1 MVRIAARAAEDAGD
15 FRGALRLVRQLP
27 AGGPTERW
35 VGQLE
40 RVLALPEDAPLR
52 LAWTVHP
59 AVRWA
64 HERPAGELLERHAR
78 LLLTTLGVIGPERVQ
93 LLSGV
98 AWTDPVVLDAGL
110 FDGGLFQR
118 YLTEALHPSLLAQA
132 GWLREWPQQPT
143 SVWRVE
149 RQDADSAMLCDL
161 WALEPAARPCVAV
174 HGTGGAGQPGLRPA
188 GAGAGSARDGCSL
201 FRRSGSISVALGRLL
216 HARRRG
222 AEPQERLRA
231 VARFRRRD
239 GQSRAGGMTLRRRVM
254 LSALQLAHPLLD
266 IVRRAR
272 ERRPRAPGS
281 RSP

>member
-1 MVRIAARAAEDAGD
+1 MGGAAVSPSGQAHAVPIHSKPAFQPRRAAPSPEESEVVRVAARAAEDAGD
-15 FRGALRLVRQLP
+15 FRGALRLVRRLP

-40 RVLALPEDAPLR
+40 RVLALPEDSPLR

-64 HERPAGELLERHAR
+64 RERPAGELLERHGR
-78 LLLTTLGVIGPERVQ
+78 LLLTTFGVTGPERERH
-93 LLSGV
+93 LSAV

-118 YLTEALHPSLLAQA
+118 YLDEALDPALLAKA
-132 GWLREWPQQPT
+132 SWLRDWPRQPM

-149 RQDADSAMLCDL
+149 RQDAGSAVLCDL
-161 WALEPAARPCVAV
+161 WALDSLRVHAWPGMARVAPGSLV
-174 HGTGGAGQPGLRPA
+174 FGRLMPVPGTPRWTFALRPVRVDQRCA
-188 GAGAGSARDGCSL
+188 N
-201 FRRSGSISVALGRLL
+201 RLL

-239 GQSRAGGMTLRRRVM
+239 GQNRA
-254 LSALQLAHPLLD
+254 AA
-266 IVRRAR
+266 
-272 ERRPRAPGS
+272 
-281 RSP
+281 